1 MDTIAGMKVPKYKAV
16 VDSLAAEIR
25 SGRLPTG
32 HRLATHRQLAAD
44 QGIALVT
51 ASRVYAELEAMGLVS
66 SEQGRG
72 TFVRD
77 LAATTAEG
85 TDQRAVAADA
95 IDLNFNAPSVPGQ
108 GDLLRQALRDLAGT
122 GDLESLLRYQPHPG
136 RAQDRAAVAHHLADR
151 GLTVERDRVVIVNG
165 AQQGLAVTAMA
176 LFQPGDV
183 IAVDAVTYPGFLVLA
198 RTLGL
203 ELVPLPATG
212 PDLDALDRLCR
223 HRRVRGVYAMP
234 TQHNPLGWVYDDSQ
248 RERLA
253 SIAAQYDVTIVEDA
267 SYAYLVEDAPPPLA
281 EFAPDRTVYVSG
293 LSKSVAPGLRIGFVA
308 APSALMPK
316 LERVIRA
323 TTWHTPAITAAIAT
337 SWLTDGT
344 VARLER
350 QKREDARL
358 RQSIAAEVLDGL
370 PYRSH
375 PSSYLIWL
383 PLPQDSRPDRIATTL
398 ATKGIAVST
407 GAPFAATSTVPHALR
422 LALGSVALPDLRTS
436 LQTVREEAELDASR

>member
-1 MDTIAGMKVPKYKAV
+1 MRVPKYKAV

-25 SGRLPTG
+25 SGRLPAG
-32 HRLATHRQLAAD
+32 HRLATHRALAAD
-44 QGIALVT
+44 EGIAIVT

-77 LAATTAEG
+77 LATTTAEG

-95 IDLNFNAPSVPGQ
+95 IDLNFNSPSVPRQAG
-108 GDLLRQALRDLAGT
+108 LLRQALRDLAGS
-122 GDLESLLRYQPHPG
+122 GDLESLLRYQPHLG
-136 RAQDRAAVAHHLADR
+136 RAQDRAAVARHLGRRGLAVDADR
-151 GLTVERDRVVIVNG
+151 VLIVNG

-183 IAVDAVTYPGFLVLA
+183 VAVDAVTYPGFLVLA

-203 ELVPLPATG
+203 ELAPIPAAGTG
-212 PDLDALDRLCR
+212 PDLEALEQLCR
-223 HRRVRGVYAMP
+223 QRPVRAVYAMP
-234 TQHNPLGWVYDDSQ
+234 TLHNPLGWVYGKRQ

-253 SIAAQYDVTIVEDA
+253 AIARRYDVTIVEDA

-281 EFAPDRTVYVSG
+281 TLAPGRTVYVSG

-308 APSALMPK
+308 APPALIPV
-316 LERVIRA
+316 LERVVRA

-337 SWLTDGT
+337 RWLTDGT
-344 VARLER
+344 VARLEL

-358 RQSIAAEVLDGL
+358 RQSIAAESLDGL
-370 PYRSH
+370 PYVSH

-383 PLPQDSRPDRIATTL
+383 PLPQDARPDRIATTL
-398 ATKGIAVST
+398 AAKGIAVST
-407 GAPFAATSTVPHALR
+407 AAPFAATPTVPHALR
-422 LALGSVALPDLRTS
+422 LALGSVPLPDLQTS
-436 LQTVREEAELDASR
+436 LQTVREEIDLDASR